1 MGRDEEGHARE
12 GAFAGRGLTPVPL
25 PLVVPLSH
33 RPLAWPVIALTSS
46 PVIAL
51 TLPRLPGSL
60 TCSTPQVSSSLLS
73 RNSYPVIALTLP
85 QPPGSHTRGRRGRRG

>member
-33 RPLAWPVIALTSS
+33 RPLAWPVIDLTSS

-51 TLPRLPGSL
+51 TLPRLPGSS

-85 QPPGSHTRGRRGRRG
+85 QPPGSHTRGCRGRRG